1 VTYKEFKRIGTH
13 DGKFH
18 ADEVMA
24 TAILKEIFEIEV
36 VRTRDTKVLS
46 NLDIVYDVGG
56 GELDHH
62 GPDKVHR
69 EDGTP
74 FAACGLVW
82 NKFGRQVLKYKD
94 SSLSED
100 KIEDM
105 LHYID
110 RKLIEGIDALD
121 NGIWIDITEIP
132 LMNISSIIA
141 GFNPNWK
148 SDKDENEAFN
158 EAVQVASS
166 VLKNTIENKLSVFK
180 ARDYVVKAYEDRK
193 IKELL
198 ILNEYFPYGEALRDI
213 DENNEVIFVIY
224 PRKDSYA
231 MQTVRKDD
239 REDKKKLPKSWA
251 GKNDEELAAVT
262 GVKDAMF
269 CHTGRFI
276 ATAGSLEGIMK
287 LAILAIEEP
296 EEIAPS
302 RELGFFK
309 RLIKKIIK

>member
-1 VTYKEFKRIGTH
+1 MTYKEFKRIGTH